1 MIKEL
6 VKYPTPLS
14 LEYGIDVRT
23 FDEKLFSLIDD
34 LKDTINENNLDGL
47 SAFQIGN
54 YFNVIVVKDND
65 NFIELINPR
74 VISQNSTIVTKE
86 STTYFFG
93 KEAEVKR
100 FENITVVYQD
110 RTGQSRSLNASGKLA
125 VVLQRKID
133 YTFGATFILK
143 MSEHERARFERTL
156 ESGLDIGYDDYCPT
170 TFQRD
175 KILFFTNMV
184 VLAMFLAT
192 IISFFLK
199 YPMWDY
205 MLYASGGVSLLN
217 FIYLFYGLYEGK
229 KYTSCVSCQLGNLIG
244 TTAISFVRL
253 SIVMVIAF
261 FLLK

>member
-93 KEAEVKR
+93 KEAEV
-100 FENITVVYQD
+100 
-110 RTGQSRSLNASGKLA
+110 
-125 VVLQRKID
+125 
-133 YTFGATFILK
+133 
-143 MSEHERARFERTL
+143 
-156 ESGLDIGYDDYCPT
+156 
-170 TFQRD
+170 
-175 KILFFTNMV
+175 
-184 VLAMFLAT
+184 
-192 IISFFLK
+192 
-199 YPMWDY
+199 
-205 MLYASGGVSLLN
+205 
-217 FIYLFYGLYEGK
+217 
-229 KYTSCVSCQLGNLIG
+229 
-244 TTAISFVRL
+244 
-253 SIVMVIAF
+253 
-261 FLLK
+261 